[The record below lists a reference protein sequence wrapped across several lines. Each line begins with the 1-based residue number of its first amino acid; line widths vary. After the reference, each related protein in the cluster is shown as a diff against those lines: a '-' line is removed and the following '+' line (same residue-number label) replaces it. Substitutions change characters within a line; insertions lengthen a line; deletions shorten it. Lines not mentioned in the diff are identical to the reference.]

1 MTRSSL
7 ALVLLATIVGGY
19 PVSAQAGRPTARAA
33 SAYLLADAKKDQPQ
47 TKNAGTVD
55 GHVAAISY
63 SGSTMTVVAGPRRVE
78 VHILPSTNI
87 QGPGNGFHSIADIK
101 KGAHVRVLL
110 SQTGTTY
117 NAQLITLE

>member
-1 MTRSSL
+1 MKRSSL
-7 ALVLLATIVGGY
+7 ALLLVASLSGGC
-19 PVSAQAGRPTARAA
+19 PVAAWAGMPSASAARA
-33 SAYLLADAKKDQPQ
+33 YVVADAKKDQPQ
-47 TKNAGTVD
+47 TKNAGTID

-63 SGSTMTVVAGPRRVE
+63 PGSTMTVVAGSRHMQ

-87 QGPGNGFHSIADIK
+87 QGPGDGFHSIADIK

-117 NAQLITLE
+117 NAQLITLL